1 MSDKYQEIL
10 NGLPYCV
17 EDIESTDWL
26 EGYVPA
32 IVLILKGITLTN
44 ESFLKIDFT
53 MSRNHFNL
61 SSIDYDDSRKCLTM
75 TYIKA

>member
-1 MSDKYQEIL
+1 MNDKLQEIY
-10 NGLPYCV
+10 NQLPYCV

-44 ESFLKIDFT
+44 ESFLKIAFT
-53 MSRNHFNL
+53 MSRNHYNFY
-61 SSIDYDDSRKCLTM
+61 SIDYDDPRKCLTM

>member
-17 EDIESTDWL
+17 EDIESSDDTMSHL
-26 EGYVPA
+26 SV
-32 IVLILKGITLTN
+32 IVLILRGITLTN
-44 ESFLKIDFT
+44 DSFLKISFA

-61 SSIDYDDSRKCLTM
+61 LSIDYNDSRKCLTM